1 MPPLPAGIDAPAF
14 RLPDLAGR
22 EVALADFLALG
33 PVWLVFYKRGCP
45 TCALAV
51 PYLQR
56 LLELPGGLEGSV
68 VLVAQDAAEDAREF
82 AAAHGLGLPVLVE
95 SAPWP
100 VGQAYGLRSVPTSF
114 LVESSGVI
122 ATSAEGFVKAEW
134 EALARNLAARS
145 GHPDFALFSAADDVP
160 AFKPG

>member
-1 MPPLPAGIDAPAF
+1 MPPLPAGVEAPPF

-22 EVALADFLALG
+22 EVALGDFLALG
-33 PVWLVFYKRGCP
+33 PVWLVFYKRSCP

-56 LLELPGGLEGSV
+56 LMDLPDELEGSV
-68 VLVAQDAAEDAREF
+68 VLVAQDEPDDARAF
-82 AAAHGLGLPVLVE
+82 VTAHGLSLSVLVE

-100 VGQAYGLRSVPTSF
+100 VGQAYGLSSVPTSF
-114 LVESSGVI
+114 LIESSGVI
-122 ATSAEGFVKAEW
+122 ALSAEGFVKTEW

-145 GHPDFALFSAADDVP
+145 GHPEFELFSAADAVP

>member
-1 MPPLPAGIDAPAF
+1 MPPLPAGSEAPPF
-14 RLPDLAGR
+14 RLPDLSGR

-33 PVWLVFYKRGCP
+33 PVWLVFYKQGCP

-56 LLELPGGLEGSV
+56 LMELPGGLEGSV
-68 VLVAQDAAEDAREF
+68 VLVAQDDAEAAREF
-82 AAAHGLGLPVLVE
+82 VTAHGLTVSVLVE

-100 VGQAYGLRSVPTSF
+100 VGKAYGLGSVPTSF

-122 ATSAEGFVKAEW
+122 AAAAEGFVKTEW
-134 EALARNLAARS
+134 EALAHNLAARS
-145 GHPDFALFSAADDVP
+145 GHDGFALFTPDDAVP

>member
-1 MPPLPAGIDAPAF
+1 MPPLPAGTEAPPF
-14 RLPDLAGR
+14 RLPDLGGR
-22 EVALADFLALG
+22 EVALGDFLALG

-51 PYLQR
+51 PYLRR
-56 LLELPGGLEGSV
+56 LMDWPEGLEGSV
-68 VLVAQDAAEDAREF
+68 VLVAQDEPEDVREF
-82 AAAHGLGLPVLVE
+82 VAAHGLGLPVLVE

-100 VGQAYGLRSVPTSF
+100 VGDAYGLSSVPTSF
-114 LVESSGVI
+114 FIESSGVI
-122 ATSAEGFVKAEW
+122 ALSAEGFVKSEW

-145 GHPDFALFSAADDVP
+145 GHPEFELFTAVDAVP